1 MKFIKLIISFLV
13 LLTLVACSSEQG
25 QDSSSAI
32 KAEICALSN
41 METNENNF
49 QVPAIFHN
57 YEASENYRITY
68 VPDIGPHIY
77 QFGNIKSNETKIEY
91 RDLQVQE
98 IEWAKKENLAQ
109 LVESHDFSEVKK
121 YTVNGNDFYV
131 SNIYQD
137 NVSSVNVY
145 YNIGDNIFYVSSYL
159 VNEEEIS
166 DRTAKKICK
175 DLSPIE

>member
-1 MKFIKLIISFLV
+1 MKFIKIFISFLAI
-13 LLTLVACSSEQG
+13 LTLVACASEQG
-25 QDSSSAI
+25 QDSSVAI
-32 KAEICALSN
+32 KEEISALTNKKSN
-41 METNENNF
+41 VYDF

-68 VPDIGPHIY
+68 VPDIGNHIY

-109 LVESHDFSEVKK
+109 LVENHDFSEVKK

-145 YNIGDNIFYVSSYL
+145 YNVGDNIFYASSYL

-166 DRTAKKICK
+166 DKTAKKICK
-175 DLSPIE
+175 DLSPR